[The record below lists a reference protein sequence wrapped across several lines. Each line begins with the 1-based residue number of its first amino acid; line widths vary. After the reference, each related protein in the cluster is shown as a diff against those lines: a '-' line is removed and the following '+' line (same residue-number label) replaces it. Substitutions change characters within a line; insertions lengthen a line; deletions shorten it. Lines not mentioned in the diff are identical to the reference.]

1 MVKNAQTTILLIG
14 DGPTDVRLIEELLHG
29 TSQDSFHVITAS
41 TLAQGL
47 KLLSA
52 NSIDVILLDLG
63 LPDSQGLDTFYAI
76 NEHASHLPIII
87 LTISDDEPLGQWM
100 FVVRL
105 ARTCHPST
113 KWCIF
118 KKCSYA
124 WFSEIE

>member
-87 LTISDDEPLGQWM
+87 LTISDDEPLGQ
-100 FVVRL
+100 
-105 ARTCHPST
+105 
-113 KWCIF
+113 
-118 KKCSYA
+118 
-124 WFSEIE
+124 